1 MNRFAVY
8 AAARDVLSPPI
19 ASAVIEHW
27 RVEWSGVRLYVP
39 ACGAAT
45 YSRRTSPLTGTMRWL
60 IGTEFAILGAGGD
73 IAEVELLLRHIGGEF
88 IAF

>member
-1 MNRFAVY
+1 MNRVAVY

-27 RVEWSGVRLYVP
+27 RTEWSGIKLYVP
-39 ACGAAT
+39 VCDVST
-45 YSRRTSPLTGTMRWL
+45 YRHRASPLTGTIRWL
-60 IGTEFAILGAGGD
+60 LGTELAILDAGGD
-73 IAEVELLLRHIGGEF
+73 IAQVKLLLQHIGGEF